1 MLDIILKYFERTQ
14 NYLYRK
20 RFEKLKS
27 ANNLNIGK
35 DVVFK
40 KIPII
45 QLHQNAQLII
55 EDGVTINSDNYGYHV
70 NMFAPVKFMADRE
83 GALIKIGE
91 NTRIHGTSIH
101 SYKKIE
107 IGKNCLIAAN
117 CQIIDSNGHDIS
129 GENVDNRINTFGT
142 SKEVIIE
149 DAVWLGTGVIVLPGV
164 RIGKGSIISAN
175 SVVHIDIPP
184 MVIAGGNPIQI
195 IKEINNK

>member
-70 NMFAPVKFMADRE
+70 NMFAPVKLMADRE

-107 IGKNCLIAAN
+107 IG
-117 CQIIDSNGHDIS
+117 
-129 GENVDNRINTFGT
+129 
-142 SKEVIIE
+142 
-149 DAVWLGTGVIVLPGV
+149 
-164 RIGKGSIISAN
+164 
-175 SVVHIDIPP
+175 
-184 MVIAGGNPIQI
+184 
-195 IKEINNK
+195 